1 MARPKG
7 SPSINKTQPPR
18 GRAKGSLDRSQR
30 TLISN
35 ELAADILN
43 TYRLMTYKGATG
55 TMALLKWSE
64 DNPAIFYTQ
73 ILSRLF
79 PPPMKEAED
88 PLVNIQIGEGVSGEI
103 EMGRR
108 IAFALAKAAHLQGEA
123 VGPQHTVP
131 YSQFADQPL
140 PTRPSW
146 MPQED
151 DGDE

>member
-7 SPSINKTQPPR
+7 SPSINKAQPPR
-18 GRAKGSLDRSQR
+18 GRPKGSLDRTQR

-43 TYRLMTYKGATG
+43 TYRLMTYKGCTG

-79 PPPMKEAED
+79 PPPLKETED
-88 PLVNIQIGEGVSGEI
+88 PLVNIQIGEGVDAEI
-103 EMGRR
+103 DVGRR
-108 IAFALAKAAHLQGEA
+108 IAFALARAAHLQGEQVA
-123 VGPQHTVP
+123 AAHTVP
-131 YSQFADQPL
+131 YSKLAEQPV

-146 MPQED
+146 MPPED
-151 DGDE
+151 SDDD

>member
-7 SPSINKTQPPR
+7 SPSINKASPPR
-18 GRAKGSLDRSQR
+18 GRAKGSLDRQQR

-55 TMALLKWSE
+55 AMALLKWSE

-88 PLVNIQIGEGVSGEI
+88 PLVNIKIGEGVSGEI

-108 IAFALAKAAHLQGEA
+108 IAFALAKAAHLQGEQVA
-123 VGPQHTVP
+123 PQHTVP
-131 YSQFADQPL
+131 YSQLADQV
-140 PTRPSW
+140 PTRPGW

-151 DGDE
+151 SGDD